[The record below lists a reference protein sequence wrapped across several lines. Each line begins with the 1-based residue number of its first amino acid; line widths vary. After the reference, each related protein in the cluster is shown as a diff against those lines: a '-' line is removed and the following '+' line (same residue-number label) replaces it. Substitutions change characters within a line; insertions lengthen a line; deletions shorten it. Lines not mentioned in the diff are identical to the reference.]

1 MTIDRSSGLDIPTV
15 KRLALIGGGGFAKEV
30 AEIARLNGFAV
41 QSVYS
46 TQEQT
51 QVAPWRGYLDELLA
65 DRDQYDGVA
74 IAIGGVSRQV
84 INARADIIAW
94 LFKHEFACPP
104 LISPHAIV
112 CDGVTIEPGAFVAH
126 GVILNVDAHLSAF
139 CMLNS
144 AAIVGHDAR
153 IGRNAT
159 VSPGAFVGGKCS
171 VGSGTLIG
179 PLAKVLQGLRI
190 GENATIGMGCNVMRD
205 VKDNAVLWPRPD
217 IVGTS

>member
-1 MTIDRSSGLDIPTV
+1 MTSDGSSRV
-15 KRLALIGGGGFAKEV
+15 AASNEKRLALIGGGGFGKEV
-30 AEIARLNGFAV
+30 AEIARLNGFTV
-41 QSVYS
+41 QAVYS
-46 TQEQT
+46 TQKQT

-65 DRDQYDGVA
+65 DRDQYEGVA
-74 IAIGGVSRQV
+74 IAIGGVTRQV
-84 INARADIIAW
+84 ITARADIIAW
-94 LFKHEFACPP
+94 LFEHEFTCPP
-104 LISPHAIV
+104 LISPRATV
-112 CDGVTIEPGAFVAH
+112 CDGVTIEPGVFVAH

-159 VSPGAFVGGKCS
+159 VSPGAFIGGKCS
-171 VGSGTLIG
+171 VGAGTLIG

-190 GENATIGMGCNVMRD
+190 GENVTIGMGCNVMRD
-205 VKDNAVLWPRPD
+205 VQDGAVLWPRPD